1 MSEFDNSDC
10 DYTEDTDDT
19 DDTDD
24 EQDVIEYD
32 EDNIIEHIT
41 NDINEINII
50 GNCDAHINKTLDDFT
65 VMIVIDPVIL
75 EKTFND
81 EQLQAMSLLHEPINI
96 VVKISYTDIKIC
108 KIFQNDKQN
117 MIESIMIYMLNELIK
132 LHQRTYKNHKTP
144 YDFHVIDTLKEFG
157 DISICIAALIKYK
170 NHFDDACAYILEHS
184 QNPKRLNVLDII
196 STHNNLAFIIKYF
209 CDELSN
215 ICKHCVLCKRPLN
228 YHCVKPTICNNG
240 LCQVQYVNMGIGFSL
255 ESEIID
261 NPETTDLLISLFVVF
276 LNNGKS
282 KIDDRFDM
290 SFFDSYGITIDQIK
304 KCVELIPSIPD
315 MCSMIKKQTFS
326 KEMRSI
332 DQFIIPLLR
341 WIIASNLT
349 YLKVCDI
356 ADVKRIDS
364 KLSYNVKKSFIMKT
378 TTLDKERIFN
388 QKKDQYG
395 IKYFYH
401 GSACHNWHLIL
412 KNGLKNYSN
421 TKYMTAGAAYGS
433 GIYLANN
440 ILTSL
445 GYCGCS
451 GRWNKSM
458 FNNLSIIAL
467 CEVAN
472 VPSLANKSYD
482 IYTLTDEAALIT
494 RYLLI
499 V

>member
-1 MSEFDNSDC
+1 MSEFDC
-10 DYTEDTDDT
+10 DYVDS
-19 DDTDD
+19 TDD

-32 EDNIIEHIT
+32 EDNITQHIV
-41 NDINEINII
+41 NDINEINIV
-50 GNCDAHINKTLDDFT
+50 GNCDAHVNKTQDDLT
-65 VMIVIDPVIL
+65 VMIVIDPIIL
-75 EKTFND
+75 EKTFSD
-81 EQLQAMSLLHEPINI
+81 EQLQAMSLLHESINI
-96 VVKISYTDIKIC
+96 IVKISQNDIKIC
-108 KIFQNDKQN
+108 KIFQKDKQN
-117 MIESIMIYMLNELIK
+117 MIETIMIYMLNELIK

-157 DISICIAALIKYK
+157 NVGICVYSLIKYK
-170 NHFDDACAYILEHS
+170 NHFDDACSYILEHNS
-184 QNPKRLNVLDII
+184 EQHNILDIL
-196 STHNNLAFIIKYF
+196 SQHNNLAFIIKHF
-209 CDELSN
+209 CGELST
-215 ICKHCVLCKRPLN
+215 ICKHCVLCKRQLN

-255 ESEIID
+255 ESEIMD
-261 NPETTDLLISLFVVF
+261 NPETTDLLISLFVIF

-304 KCVELIPSIPD
+304 KCAELIPSITD
-315 MCSMIKKQTFS
+315 MRSMIKKQTFS
-326 KEMRSI
+326 KELRQI
-332 DQFIIPLLR
+332 DPFLIPMLR

-349 YLKVCDI
+349 YLKLCDVR
-356 ADVKRIDS
+356 DVMHIDS
-364 KLSYNVKKSFIMKT
+364 KLSHNVKKSFVMRT
-378 TTLDKERIFN
+378 STLEKERIFN

-395 IKYFYH
+395 VKYFYH

-440 ILTSL
+440 ISTSL

-451 GRWNKSM
+451 GNWNKSM
-458 FNNLSIIAL
+458 FNNMSIVAL
-467 CEVAN
+467 CEVAM
-472 VPSLANKSYD
+472 VSSLANKSYD
-482 IYTLTDEAALIT
+482 IYTLTDEEALIT